1 MRVVYSLLI
10 FLFLTA
16 QSVFASGAC
25 AHRADNRSAPENTI
39 PSILSAVE
47 KGAHQIEIDVQFSK
61 DKKLVIMH
69 DDTVDRTTNGSGKV
83 ADLTFDE
90 LRKLDAGSRVDP
102 SFKGTKIPTL
112 REALDVI
119 PHEILCNVHVKGGPE
134 TSVQVA
140 ELIAEMGRIDHCF
153 FSIGGSEANEAM
165 AAARVAVPD
174 IMICAGFRA
183 DETVTEET
191 VSIKKE
197 VLERY
202 RKKYPGKKIDGHI
215 NIIQLFFW
223 GNPVPYDNIK
233 KSVATLHSY
242 GTRVNHCCASTEE
255 TIRPL
260 IEAGVDF
267 IMTDNLDLCLDI
279 LAEYDVKPVKI
290 PGVKK

>member
-1 MRVVYSLLI
+1 MRVVCSLLI
-10 FLFLTA
+10 FIFLTA
-16 QSVFASGAC
+16 QPVLASGAC
-25 AHRADNRSAPENTI
+25 AHRADHRNAPENTV
-39 PSILSAVE
+39 PAILSAVR

-69 DDTVDRTTNGSGKV
+69 DGTVDRTTNGTGKV
-83 ADLTFDE
+83 ADMTFEE
-90 LRKLDAGSRVDP
+90 LRKLDAGSGVDP
-102 SFKGTKIPTL
+102 AFKGTKIPTL
-112 REALDVI
+112 REALEII

-134 TSVQVA
+134 TSVPVA
-140 ELIAEMGRIDHCF
+140 ELIAEMGRLDHCF
-153 FSIGGSEANEAM
+153 FSIGGPEADEAM
-165 AAARVAVPD
+165 AAARAAVPD
-174 IMICAGFRA
+174 IMICAGLRA

-197 VLERY
+197 ALEKY

-223 GNPVPYDNIK
+223 GKPVPYDNIK
-233 KSVATLHSY
+233 KSVAALHGY

-279 LAEYDVKPVKI
+279 LAEYDVKPVKTS
-290 PGVKK
+290 GTNK

>member
-1 MRVVYSLLI
+1 MRFLISLLVALI
-10 FLFLTA
+10 LAEPSALA
-16 QSVFASGAC
+16 VGAC
-25 AHRADNRSAPENTI
+25 AHRADHRSAPENTV
-39 PSILSAVE
+39 PAILSAVR
-47 KGAHQIEIDVQFSK
+47 KGVHQIEIDVQLSK

-69 DDTVDRTTNGSGKV
+69 DGTVDRTTNGSGKV
-83 ADLTFDE
+83 ADMTFGE

-134 TSVQVA
+134 TSVPVA
-140 ELIAEMGRIDHCF
+140 ELIAEIGRLDHCF
-153 FSIGGSEANEAM
+153 FSIGGSEADEAM
-165 AAARVAVPD
+165 AAARAAVPD
-174 IMICAGFRA
+174 IIICAGLRA
-183 DETVTEET
+183 DVIVTEET
-191 VSIKKE
+191 TSIKKE

-202 RKKYPGKKIDGHI
+202 RKKNHGKKIDGHI

-223 GNPVPYDNIK
+223 GKQVPYDNIK
-233 KSVATLHSY
+233 KSVAALHSY

-279 LAEYDVKPVKI
+279 LAEYDVKPVKTS
-290 PGVKK
+290 GANK